1 MSNSATQ
8 PDPATDP
15 KLMNEE
21 LSKANL
27 ELQRKVEEL
36 SRANQEL
43 VNLVHSHQ
51 QSESVL
57 RASEERFRVMADS
70 APVLIW
76 TSNREGLRTFF
87 NQSWLE
93 LTGRSLEQE
102 LGEGWLDAMQQED
115 REHFLPLVRF
125 AYQSHQPYA
134 TEYRLRRAS
143 GEYRWVMENAAPHFE
158 EGEFAGYIGSCTDIT
173 ERKYSELNQQF
184 LVEIGAETRRLT
196 DPDEI
201 AKTVTSAIGNY
212 LAVDSCVLSEVDVDA
227 DRGTILCKWE
237 PQGLSLD
244 LPYVLSASSTPEMRA
259 EAMQG
264 RMLVAHDTRQDPRT
278 RGGPYSAGEVGAFLF
293 IPSLHE
299 GRWVAYFG
307 VYTRSPRRW
316 RNDEVALL
324 QSAAAR
330 VWPAIEKA
338 RAEVAV
344 RASAEQL
351 RVITD
356 AMPGLISSVDAQERY
371 QFVNAAYERWFG
383 LPRVGILGRSVCELL
398 PADAYATIK
407 PYVAAAL
414 AGQTVTFENEI
425 NYMDGQKTVLTTY
438 VPYRKPDGMVSGFY
452 ALITDITARKRAEEA
467 LRLSEERL
475 RLATEAGR
483 IGIFDYDIRTGQA
496 EFSPIYREVTQY
508 GPDEPLTME
517 AWLTHVHPD
526 DRQLVASTQ
535 KRAREEG
542 TSYQYEYRVI
552 WPDGTLHWVEVSS
565 QVSKDAQGQASR
577 VTGTMR
583 DISERK
589 QTEERLRYLSEIS
602 QVLASSLD
610 YATTLQRVA
619 DLTVPRLGDWCAI
632 DIPAAD
638 GSLELVAV
646 AHVDPA
652 KAAWARELRQ
662 RFPPDPN
669 APGGVY
675 RVLHS
680 GESEFYPEISEE
692 GLLARAKSDEHRT
705 IIKNLAIRSALIVP
719 LKVRD
724 QTLAALTL
732 VWSESSYR
740 YSRADLHF
748 AEEVAQHAAVA
759 LDNARLYSDARAAEA
774 ELRLLNAELEQRVAE
789 RTEELAR
796 SNHDLDQFAYAAS
809 HDLKAPLRAIDNL
822 ATWVSEDAEPALST
836 LSQEHLDKL
845 RRRVKRME
853 RLLDDLLA
861 YARAGRIHHPLE
873 VVETGALVQ
882 DIIETLMPPP
892 GFTITHADPMPTLIT
907 ERVPLEMRNLIG
919 NAIKHHDRPDGKVE
933 IDARDLGT
941 HVEFSVIDNGPGIAE
956 QFHSRIFELFQTLR
970 PSNQIEANG
979 MGLAIVKKLVEQ
991 YGGTV
996 QVISDNDRGATFR
1009 FTWLNS
1015 KPVPK

>member
-1 MSNSATQ
+1 
-8 PDPATDP
+8 
-15 KLMNEE
+15 MNEE
-21 LSKANL
+21 IAKTNL

-43 VNLVHSHQ
+43 ANRVRSHQ

-93 LTGRSLEQE
+93 LTGRSQEQE
-102 LGEGWLDAMQQED
+102 LGEGWLDTMQQED
-115 REHFLPLVRF
+115 REHFLSLVRS
-125 AYQSHQPYA
+125 AHQSHQPYT

-143 GEYRWVMENAAPHFE
+143 GEYRWVMENAAPLFDG
-158 EGEFAGYIGSCTDIT
+158 GEFAGYIGSCTDIT

-184 LVEIGAETRRLT
+184 LIELGAETRRLT

-212 LAVDSCVLSEVDVDA
+212 LAVDSCILSEVDVDA
-227 DRGTILCKWE
+227 DRGTILCRWAA
-237 PQGLSLD
+237 QGLSLHHSY
-244 LPYVLSASSTPEMRA
+244 LLSATSTPEMRA
-259 EAMQG
+259 EALAG
-264 RMLVAHDTRQDPRT
+264 CVLVAHDTRQDPRT
-278 RGGPYSAGEVGAFLF
+278 REGPYSAGEVGAFLF

-307 VYTRSPRRW
+307 VYTHSPRRW
-316 RNDEVALL
+316 RDDEIAML

-338 RAEVAV
+338 RAEAAV

-356 AMPGLISSVDAQERY
+356 AIPGLISSVDAQERY

-383 LPRVGILGRSVCELL
+383 LSRAEILGRSIREIL
-398 PADAYATIK
+398 PANAYAKIQ

-414 AGQTVTFENEI
+414 AGQTVTFENEVT
-425 NYMDGQKTVLTTY
+425 YVDGQKTVLTTY
-438 VPYRKPDGMVSGFY
+438 VPYRQPDGVNSGFY
-452 ALITDITARKRAEEA
+452 ALITDITKRKKAEEA

-483 IGIFDYDIRTGQA
+483 IGIFDYDIHTGQG
-496 EFSPIYREVTQY
+496 EFSPIYRKITHY

-517 AWLTHVHPD
+517 AWLAHVHPD
-526 DRQLVASTQ
+526 DRQLVANTQ

-542 TSYQYEYRVI
+542 ASYQYEYRVI
-552 WPDGTLHWVEVSS
+552 WPDGTLHWVEVGG

-583 DISERK
+583 DITERK

-619 DLTVPRLGDWCAI
+619 DLTVPQLGDWCVI
-632 DIPAAD
+632 EMPAAD

-652 KAAWARELRQ
+652 KAEWARQLRQ

-669 APGGVY
+669 SPVGVY
-675 RVLHS
+675 AVLRR
-680 GESEFYPEISEE
+680 GEPEFYPEIPEE
-692 GLLARAKSDEHRT
+692 ALLARAKSDEHRA
-705 IIKNLAIRSALIVP
+705 IIKNVGIKSALIVP

-732 VWSESSYR
+732 VWSESNYR
-740 YSRADLHF
+740 YNTADLHF

-759 LDNARLYSDARAAEA
+759 LDNARLYGEARAAEA
-774 ELRLLNAELEQRVAE
+774 KLRLLNTELEQRVAE

-822 ATWVSEDAEPALST
+822 ATWVSEDADPALSA

-853 RLLDDLLA
+853 KLLDDLLA

-892 GFTITHADPMPTLIT
+892 GFTITYADPMPTLIT
-907 ERVPLEMRNLIG
+907 ERVPLEMVMRNLLG
-919 NAIKHHDRPDGKVE
+919 NAIKHHDRPNGKVQ

-941 HVEFSVIDNGPGIAE
+941 HVEFSVSDDGPGIAE
-956 QFHSRIFELFQTLR
+956 QFHNRIFELFQTLR

-991 YGGTV
+991 YGGTI
-996 QVISDNDRGATFR
+996 QVISENDRGITFR
-1009 FTWLNS
+1009 FTWLKS
-1015 KPVPK
+1015 KPMPK